1 MTKEIR
7 FDDEK
12 SLPLDPNP
20 NKSIKV
26 RMKISPTHNFRNAL
40 IGLFCICAFLAKTAD
55 AAAVTSNL
63 NLQGIRNVVVESSQS
78 AALQGL
84 GAFDPAEQAMSGNS
98 HTAAL
103 PSLAMLA
110 PSPEWSAIFP
120 IIGLIAAV
128 AVTQLLRRRRIAQLR
143 SSSLSGQ

>member
-1 MTKEIR
+1 M
-7 FDDEK
+7 
-12 SLPLDPNP
+12 
-20 NKSIKV
+20 KV

-40 IGLFCICAFLAKTAD
+40 IFLFCICTFLAKTAD
-55 AAAVTSNL
+55 ASAATSNL
-63 NLQGIRNVVVESSQS
+63 NLQQIQSVIVESSQG
-78 AALQGL
+78 AAQQGL
-84 GAFDPAEQAMSGNS
+84 SAFVPAEQAMPGNG